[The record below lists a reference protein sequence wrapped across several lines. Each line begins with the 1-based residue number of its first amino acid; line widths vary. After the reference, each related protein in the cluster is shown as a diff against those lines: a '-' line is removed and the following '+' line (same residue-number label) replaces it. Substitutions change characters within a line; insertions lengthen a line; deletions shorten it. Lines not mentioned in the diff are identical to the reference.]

1 MMAIDQMHRT
11 CTVVLHDDRVARDD
25 VLAGK
30 SILPTGFVAWLNS
43 PGANKL
49 CIRPIR
55 EARGPD
61 EISLHVTLAQKF
73 GFENRTKATLEVI
86 EDYAEATATHV
97 ELFFR
102 DHHLS
107 RADMWLIKQ
116 ALDQTVMFEGQQVRY
131 LGAIAAEVEA
141 VYMSGDRKDSAY
153 ATLTNTKLIFR
164 SGSARYTLLIELSKE
179 ILEYWIDG
187 DLMYEHLLNGYLPEL
202 FRRWDE
208 AKVRHEVSV
217 VLFGR
222 SLGSA
227 MEQRSPDFYYVMASD
242 VLSGKW
248 RQMLRQLKRL
258 FNSTTVPRQ
267 VSLAAK
273 GSILQAIHMA
283 AMDFAND
290 NIDPHLGNTGT
301 SIIAITAGS
310 GLFETTHEMLKNTT
324 QLLMGNSIGV
334 DIVALSP
341 KPLHPVPLFSYQRDN
356 CPEYALPHWV
366 DISFWGG
373 RSDDFASRWLMPQAS
388 EDLSNVALP
397 LLQNESNT
405 NNIAFIASYDDQVF
419 GKKRRQL
426 TVPGGVSATQTA
438 SSAET
443 VKIPPR
449 PIEPPVSA
457 GQAEPYPIPEQPRK
471 EEPGSRASMTAAQN
485 SVKRAKRES
494 LPPHSL
500 MAPGR
505 KISFGLKGLAPGRG
519 LASTS
524 VSTEH
529 ASQGRDIVPS
539 GPFQPNEASSGIAQQ
554 IRRSLA
560 RKPSQ
565 QSMASHSTNSSI
577 EATKP
582 IVIQTGHAH
591 GKDEEDTAQTVQQN
605 VLATVTE
612 AELAEDGSLG
622 NTPKAKDPFYA
633 AVKAAEEEG
642 TWLTSPWL
650 TLLNPCN
657 PQRGNMRVAA
667 QYRKWQHVFPRAVSS
682 ADFKWTSMCTPA
694 TLPLTTEYRPSL
706 RELERYPSK
715 KVRRLLV
722 SQDYG
727 GSQTG
732 AQYVLERLIFLRLSY
747 GFQIAITE
755 MSVAD
760 LERSGKHERI
770 LLSLGNVHHELLCL
784 SDTEVQIVEYSAEP
798 TKDDNATHADDIDNY
813 SARIRGAAS
822 LSAGLSSVTLGT
834 ARAKPDWSGLDDQ
847 IVAQSFVNSS
857 EGCSRMRLVLIPIEP
872 PRSNQATARELS
884 DEERHIEG
892 IQKLTQLWQRNRYY
906 TAEDQKRHVFLTKPK
921 PGAPAAHGQEPNPL
935 AIEYQTKDPS
945 AVVNGYGSS
954 LTGQLNEGDIAL
966 VSLFSDHELFQTSTF
981 DVEKLARRM
990 QEAPPHGVEVK
1001 DRRWFARLHYKC
1013 FRGDEMVNWLLRVFR
1028 DVESREHATD
1038 IGNELMRR
1046 GIFAHVRHK
1055 HDFRD
1060 GNYFYQIA
1068 SAHRTTDY
1076 PDTVNMFA
1084 RGSLRSIPPT
1094 PTVEMRTPLMRPV
1107 QFDNESNPSGRLTP
1121 ILLPQDKKQLLL
1133 SQMMLYNVDPKKSD
1147 QIEIVSLHYDRI
1159 HNPENCYHIQLEWVN
1174 TTAMLIRESVGRWA
1188 SVAESHGLRLVQLP
1202 LAEAHKLPLQHPFD
1216 QPVHVKLALRPPD
1229 RILATPV
1236 LDPHTFH
1243 AHASIVDAPDYQK
1256 ALLRK
1261 LDFVLDYE
1269 AASLFNADLDVTY
1282 SHGKPDYSLTQF
1294 IHKSGLVLAQIFP
1307 SSLPSADPDPETP
1320 DFLLI
1325 PNRFAGTK
1333 VSMTHRSAE
1342 VANAA
1347 EIIRNFVRICRDEG
1361 QLGALYEVAG
1371 KARAPGSPSTQ
1382 SPLSSA
1388 SGGGGGEADEDIP
1401 PISLPERFGGRGGM
1415 RDVG

>member
-1 MMAIDQMHRT
+1 MGIDQMQRT

-25 VLAGK
+25 VLVGK
-30 SILPTGFVAWLNS
+30 NILPTGFVAWLKS
-43 PGANKL
+43 PGAKTL

-102 DHHLS
+102 DRHLS

-116 ALDQTVMFEGQQVRY
+116 ALDQTVMFEGQRVRY
-131 LGAIAAEVEA
+131 LGAITAEVEA

-179 ILEYWIDG
+179 MLEYWIDG
-187 DLMYEHLLNGYLPEL
+187 DLMYERLLDGYLPEL

-222 SLGSA
+222 SLGSGV
-227 MEQRSPDFYYVMASD
+227 EQRSQDFYYVMASD
-242 VLSGKW
+242 VLSSKW

-273 GSILQAIHMA
+273 GNILQAIHMA
-283 AMDFAND
+283 AMDVAND

-310 GLFETTHEMLKNTT
+310 GLFETTHDMLKNTT

-356 CPEYALPHWV
+356 SAEYALPHWV

-373 RSDDFASRWLMPQAS
+373 RSDEFASRWLMPQAG

-397 LLQNESNT
+397 LLQKNLNGNNLAFMT
-405 NNIAFIASYDDQVF
+405 NYDDHIY
-419 GKKRRQL
+419 GKKRRQIF
-426 TVPGGVSATQTA
+426 VPGSASATQTA

-449 PIEPPVSA
+449 PGEPPVSV
-457 GQAEPYPIPEQPRK
+457 GQSESDPIPEQPVK
-471 EEPGSRASMTAAQN
+471 EKPSAKPSMTAAQS
-485 SVKRAKRES
+485 SVTRAKRES

-524 VSTEH
+524 VTTEH

-539 GPFQPNEASSGIAQQ
+539 GPFSPNEASSGIAQQ

-565 QSMASHSTNSSI
+565 QSMASHSTNSSL

-582 IVIQTGHAH
+582 IVIQTGQAH
-591 GKDEEDTAQTVQQN
+591 SSEEEDAVQDVQQN

-633 AVKAAEEEG
+633 AVKAAEAEG

-667 QYRKWQHVFPRAVSS
+667 QYRKWQHVFPRVVSS

-722 SQDYG
+722 LHDCG
-727 GSQTG
+727 GLQTG

-755 MSVAD
+755 ISVAD

-784 SDTEVQIVEYSAEP
+784 SDTEVQLVEYSAEP
-798 TKDDNATHADDIDNY
+798 TKDRNATRADDIDNY

-822 LSAGLSSVTLGT
+822 LRAGLSSVNLGASRT
-834 ARAKPDWSGLDDQ
+834 EPDWSGLDDQ

-857 EGCSRMRLVLIPIEP
+857 QGCSRMRLVLIPIEP

-906 TAEDQKRHVFLTKPK
+906 TAEDQKRHVSLTKPK
-921 PGAPAAHGQEPNPL
+921 PGAPAAQEPNPL

-945 AVVNGYGSS
+945 AMVNGYGPS
-954 LTGQLNEGDIAL
+954 LTGQLNDGDIPR

-981 DVEKLARRM
+981 DVEKLVRRM
-990 QEAPPHGVEVK
+990 QEAPPHGVEVR

-1013 FRGDEMVNWLLRVFR
+1013 FRGDEMVNWLLRVFK

-1046 GIFAHVRHK
+1046 GIFGHVRHK

-1060 GNYFYQIA
+1060 GNYFYQIT

-1107 QFDNESNPSGRLTP
+1107 QFDRESNSSAKPTP
-1121 ILLPQDKKQLLL
+1121 ILLAQDKKHLML
-1133 SQMMLYNVDPKKSD
+1133 SQMMLYNVDPSKRSD
-1147 QIEIVSLHYDRI
+1147 QTEIVSLHYDRI
-1159 HNPENCYHIQLEWVN
+1159 HNPENCYHIQLEWIN

-1216 QPVHVKLALRPPD
+1216 QPVRVRLALRPPD

-1236 LDPHTFH
+1236 LDPHTSH
-1243 AHASIVDAPDYQK
+1243 PRPSTVDALDYQK

-1307 SSLPSADPDPETP
+1307 PCSPSADSDQETA

-1333 VSMTHRSAE
+1333 VSMTHKSAE

-1347 EIIRNFVRICRDEG
+1347 EIIRTFVRTCSDEA
-1361 QLGALYEVAG
+1361 QLSVLYEVAG
-1371 KARAPGSPSTQ
+1371 KARAPGSPFTS
-1382 SPLSSA
+1382 SPLRSA
-1388 SGGGGGEADEDIP
+1388 SGVGGGGADEDVP